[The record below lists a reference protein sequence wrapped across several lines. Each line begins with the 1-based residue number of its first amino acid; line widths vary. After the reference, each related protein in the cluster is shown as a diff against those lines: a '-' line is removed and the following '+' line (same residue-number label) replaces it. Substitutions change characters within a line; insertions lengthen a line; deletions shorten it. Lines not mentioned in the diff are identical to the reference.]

1 VSVAELL
8 TPSHDQQTSAPTSTP
23 AGAPAAAGDLA
34 ELLRA
39 FNDVTAR
46 LQGTHEQLRA
56 EVNRLT
62 RELSDANEQLERS
75 RRLAALGEMAAGI
88 SHEVRNPLGSIALY
102 ARMLDQDLV
111 DRPEQRKIAGKI
123 ATAAKGLDAIV
134 GDVLT
139 FSREFKLRP
148 TDVVATEAFD
158 AALESCLH
166 DGVPGWRTVNVV
178 RRDRA
183 AGNVRVRADHSLL
196 QQVLVNI
203 IRNAIE
209 AMESVASSRD
219 AGTSQRVLTLAIRR
233 TTAECAA
240 TGQFKN
246 MVTLSVSDTGP
257 GISDDV
263 KARMFNPF
271 FTTRSTGT
279 GLGLAIVHRI
289 MDAHGGRI
297 TVRDNRPLSSAIT
310 TDPSADSADPHAESA
325 CKGPRETHGGG
336 GIGTTVELC
345 LEAAGE
351 YPATEIEAHAS
362 RRGAALISSG
372 EFGGVSASV
381 LEPMPTD
388 PVVALATARDMDTL
402 LEAGR

>member
-1 VSVAELL
+1 MGSGGGGGG
-8 TPSHDQQTSAPTSTP
+8 
-23 AGAPAAAGDLA
+23 GADLA

-46 LQGTHEQLRA
+46 LQGTHDQLRG
-56 EVNRLT
+56 EVIRLT
-62 RELSDANEQLERS
+62 RELGEANEQLERS

-139 FSREFKLRP
+139 FSREFKLRK
-148 TDVVATEAFD
+148 TEVVATEAFD

-166 DGVPGWRTVNVV
+166 DGVAGWRSVKLV

-183 AGNVRVRADHSLL
+183 AGNVRVRADQGLL

-209 AMESVASSRD
+209 AMESGGGGGERM
-219 AGTSQRVLTLAIRR
+219 LTLSVKRVS
-233 TTAECAA
+233 AECAA
-240 TGQFKN
+240 TGTAKE
-246 MVTLSVSDTGP
+246 MVALLVSDTGP
-257 GISDDV
+257 GVSDEV

-289 MDAHGGRI
+289 MDAHGGRVS
-297 TVRDNRPLSSAIT
+297 VRDNCVE
-310 TDPSADSADPHAESA
+310 SADTAGSGAESA
-325 CKGPRETHGGG
+325 CGGPRETHGGA
-336 GIGTTVELC
+336 GIGTTVEMC
-345 LEAAGE
+345 FESAGE
-351 YPATEIEAHAS
+351 NPVADGEGHAL
-362 RRGAALISSG
+362 RRVAVMYGGAG
-372 EFGGVSASV
+372 ESGGVSASV
-381 LEPMPTD
+381 LEPALME
-388 PVVALATARDMDTL
+388 PVVALATARDKDTL